1 MCNTDRLPVFTFVIL
16 FIYTEATQKV
26 LQAYELE
33 TNSLKTCFMIFL
45 VNICINQPVLSD
57 QTIPFLQDL
66 HSVVL
71 NLFGL
76 LQQQKILYNLS
87 CF

>member
-1 MCNTDRLPVFTFVIL
+1 MCNMDRLPVFTFVIL

-26 LQAYELE
+26 LQVYELE
-33 TNSLKTCFMIFL
+33 TNSCFMIFL

-57 QTIPFLQDL
+57 QTIPLLQDL